1 MVCQVLPCG
10 RVPHGDGH
18 SHSPTATR
26 LSVSTLG
33 RTIFGCKIV
42 NKSQKI
48 ATLYKIFRET
58 AEFGGKVNPRSFPI
72 GEDNGDVSW
81 L

>member
-1 MVCQVLPCG
+1 MVCQVLPCSI
-10 RVPHGDGH
+10 VPHGNGH

-42 NKSQKI
+42 NKLQKI
-48 ATLYKIFRET
+48 ATYPENFREMT
-58 AEFGGKVNPRSFPI
+58 HFGGKMIPRIFPI
-72 GEDNGDVSW
+72 GEVGEE
-81 L
+81 